1 MRNLLVYLVISACV
15 TLLDIVLLVLFV
27 ELFFVHYLIAVTIS
41 YTLAILMK
49 FSLTKKFVFQSA
61 KGFWMGQLA
70 RFTTVSA
77 SGLLLTN
84 IVMFVGVDLFYIQY
98 ILSKIWA
105 VGIVFFWTFV
115 MHNVFSFKSKDAI
128 TISTSVK

>member
-1 MRNLLVYLVISACV
+1 MLVYLVISACV

-27 ELFFVHYLIAVTIS
+27 ELFFVHYLIAVTVS
-41 YTLAILMK
+41 YSLAILMK
-49 FSLTKKFVFQSA
+49 FSLTKKFVFQST

-70 RFTTVSA
+70 RFTTISA

-84 IVMFVGVDLFYIQY
+84 MVMFVGVDLFHIQY

-115 MHNVFSFKSKDAI
+115 MHNVFSFKSRNTV
-128 TISTSVK
+128 TISTSAK

>member
-27 ELFFVHYLIAVTIS
+27 ELFFVHYLIAVTVS
-41 YTLAILMK
+41 YSLAILMK
-49 FSLTKKFVFQSA
+49 FSLSKKFVFQSA
-61 KGFWMGQLA
+61 KGLWRGQLA

-84 IVMFVGVDLFYIQY
+84 MVMFVGVDLFHIQY

-115 MHNVFSFKSKDAI
+115 MHNVFSFKSKDAV
-128 TISTSVK
+128 TISTSAK